1 MKNQSDVIKIEWW
14 QQGLFEPYRHKIIYG
29 GRGSGKSYAVADAL
43 ITESLYK
50 KHLVLCGREFQ
61 NSIKESVHSLLQQRI
76 EALGFDE
83 DYDVSR
89 DEINC
94 AYSGSRFIFKGL
106 RHNIDSI
113 KSMAGIT
120 RLWIEEADT
129 LSAESWRII
138 EPTIREPESEIW
150 CTLNPKNK
158 TDILYKTFIAN
169 EPPKNSYVV
178 KVNYAD
184 NPYFPDVL
192 RNQMETLKVKDH
204 GMYRHVWLGE
214 CLEHS
219 DAQIFKGYWTVAE
232 FEEPEKVHKY
242 FGLDFGFKVS
252 ATAGIRC
259 YIHENKI
266 YITHEAV
273 KLELDIDETGKFLE
287 ERLPDLKKN
296 YIYAD
301 NARPESIS
309 GIKKQGYRIEAV
321 EKGKGSVEDG
331 IQYIKSFDQVIINP
345 RCTETIKEFTLYS
358 YKVDERSGDITDD
371 IIDKYNHC
379 TDALRYALERRMKN
393 KGADY
398 SKIKVPE
405 WMR

>member
-1 MKNQSDVIKIEWW
+1 
-14 QQGLFEPYRHKIIYG
+14 
-29 GRGSGKSYAVADAL
+29 
-43 ITESLYK
+43 
-50 KHLVLCGREFQ
+50 
-61 NSIKESVHSLLQQRI
+61 LQQRI
-76 EALGFDE
+76 EALGFTE
-83 DYDVSR
+83 YFEITR

-94 AYSGSRFIFKGL
+94 AYSSSRFIFKGL

-178 KVNYAD
+178 RVNYED

-192 RNQMETLKVKDH
+192 RVQMEHLKVKDH

-219 DAQIFKGYWTVAE
+219 DAQIFKGYWTAAE

-252 ATAGIRC
+252 STAGIRC

-287 ERLPDLKKN
+287 ERLPDLKRHT
-296 YIYAD
+296 IYAD
-301 NARPESIS
+301 NARPEGIS
-309 GIKKQGYRIEAV
+309 GIKKCGYSIRAV

-331 IQYIKSFDQVIINP
+331 IMHIKTFDQVIINP
-345 RCTETIKEFTLYS
+345 RCVETIKEFTLYS

-379 TDALRYALERRMKN
+379 IDALRYALERLMKN
-393 KGADY
+393 RGIDY
-398 SKIKVPE
+398 SK
-405 WMR
+405 WLD